1 MKNVAMAT
9 YYLYLFTK
17 KLANSTFLMLPIILS
32 IKKLSYSNFNL
43 LNFI

>member
-17 KLANSTFLMLPIILS
+17 KINFSKFNIFNIANYFISKE
-32 IKKLSYSNFNL
+32 IKS
-43 LNFI
+43 